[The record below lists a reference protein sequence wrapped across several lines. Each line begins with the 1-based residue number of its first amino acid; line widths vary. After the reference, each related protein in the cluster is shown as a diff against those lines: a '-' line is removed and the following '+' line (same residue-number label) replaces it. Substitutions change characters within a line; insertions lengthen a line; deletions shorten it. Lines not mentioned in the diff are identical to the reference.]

1 MKKTGFIYDESYFW
15 HDNGSGALHLA
26 SGGWIQSHTYGE
38 DPETKRR
45 FKNLLDIS
53 GLTPQLESIAPLPAT
68 RADIERFHLPSYV
81 DKVKELS
88 DANGGDAGQI
98 AIVGRG
104 SYEIAL
110 LSAGGAM
117 TAVDAVMDG
126 DVKNVYALTRPPGHH
141 AEAQEGMGFCIFNN
155 VAIAAKHAKEKY
167 NLERILVLDWDV
179 HHGNGTE
186 QAFYEDDSTLF
197 VSIHQ
202 DQLFPVGRGLVE
214 HSGEGKA
221 DGYNVNIP
229 LPAGT
234 GNAGYMH
241 AFESIV
247 GPIVDEFK
255 PELIIVSAGQ
265 DPSFFDPLAR
275 MMVTANGFYRFA
287 EFMKNLAEK
296 HCDGRLVLCHEGGY
310 SAAYV
315 PFCSLA
321 IVEAM
326 SEINTPV
333 EDPFMEGFG
342 APVDTLFPHEIEAV
356 QKVIDH
362 QSQFWKIGDKKAV
375 KQ

>member
-1 MKKTGFIYDESYFW
+1 MRKTGFLYDESYFW
-15 HDNGSGALHLA
+15 HDNGNGALHLA
-26 SGGWIQSHTYGE
+26 SGGWVQAHTYGE

-45 FKNLLDIS
+45 LKNLMDIS
-53 GLTPQLESIAPLPAT
+53 GFTPQLTSLKPQPAN
-68 RADIERFHLPSYV
+68 REEIELFHIPSYI

-88 DANGGDAGQI
+88 NAHGGDAGLS

-110 LSAGGAM
+110 LSAGGAI

-126 DVKNVYALTRPPGHH
+126 EVDNVYALTRPPGHH

-155 VAIAAKHAKEKY
+155 VAIAAKHAKQKY
-167 NLERILVLDWDV
+167 NLNRILVLDWDV

-186 QAFYEDDSTLF
+186 QAFYEDDETLF
-197 VSIHQ
+197 ISLHQ
-202 DQLFPVGRGLVE
+202 DRLFPVGRGFIE
-214 HSGEGKA
+214 DCGKGKGEGF
-221 DGYNVNIP
+221 NVNIP

-241 AFESIV
+241 AFEEIV
-247 GPIVDEFK
+247 GPIVNEFK

-275 MMVTANGFYRFA
+275 MMVTSNGFYQFA
-287 EFMKNLAEK
+287 EFMRNLAEK

-321 IVEAM
+321 IMESM
-326 SEINTPV
+326 SGIQTEV
-333 EDPFMEGFG
+333 EDPFMKDFG
-342 APVDTLFPHEIEAV
+342 CPVDTLFDHEKETVKKII
-356 QKVIDH
+356 QT
-362 QSQFWKIGDKKAV
+362 QSKYWNF
-375 KQ
+375 